1 MADKRLAEQN
11 QRWLRNLRREIAKL
25 QEYVVEE
32 TIRCTRETPEVE
44 WAAIEKEFDKV
55 KATATYGRQQSEH
68 SKKAA

>member
-32 TIRCTRETPEVE
+32 TIRCTRETPDVE

-55 KATATYGRQQSEH
+55 KATATYGRLQTAH
-68 SKKAA
+68 HKTAA